1 MQIHR
6 TEITTGILILGTVAG
21 FLGVLVILGMPG
33 LLTSLNTYQ
42 IYYDNAAGIRP
53 GAPVLQAG
61 REIGKV
67 TSVAAVPLEERPVGH
82 PECEVS
88 VEVQVKRSAVIYRDM
103 TVRLAQQGMMG
114 LQEIDFVHGDIGAG
128 LAENHA
134 DFIGTRVP
142 DVSEAVEGMVA
153 DVKRLTGP
161 DSDLGHTIKNLRAL
175 TEPDSSLALTLANLK
190 DLTGPNADLALTLQK
205 AKTFMQT
212 LNDSKMSDAIKNA
225 DQFTDTIKRQPWRL
239 IWPSTKI
246 YPDDPPEETH
256 AGKKAMPAAPAIK
269 TGNSLATIKHA

>member
-1 MQIHR
+1 MTMQIHR
-6 TEITTGILILGTVAG
+6 TEITTGILILVTVAG
-21 FLGVLVILGMPG
+21 FLALLVIIGMPG
-33 LLTSLNTYQ
+33 LLTPLNTYE
-42 IYYDNAAGIRP
+42 IYYDNAAGIRT

-67 TSVAAVPLEERPVGH
+67 TALTAVPLEKRPQGH
-82 PECEVS
+82 PECEVL
-88 VEVQVKRSAVIYRDM
+88 VEVQVKRDTMIYHDA
-103 TVRLAQQGMMG
+103 TVRLAQQGVMG
-114 LQEIDFVHGDIGAG
+114 LQDIDFVHGDIVSG

-142 DVSEAVEGMVA
+142 DVGEAVEGMVA

-161 DSDLGHTIKNLRAL
+161 DSDLGHTIKNLRSL
-175 TEPDSSLALTLANLK
+175 TEPDASLALTLDNLK
-190 DLTGPNADLALTLQK
+190 DLTGQNADLALTLHK

-239 IWPSTKI
+239 IWPSTKS
-246 YPDDPPEETH
+246 YPGDKDPSSEI
-256 AGKKAMPAAPAIK
+256 KK
-269 TGNSLATIKHA
+269 

>member
-1 MQIHR
+1 MQIRR
-6 TEITTGILILGTVAG
+6 TEITTGILILVTVAG
-21 FLGVLVILGMPG
+21 FLALLVIIGMPG
-33 LLTSLNTYQ
+33 LLTPLNTYQ
-42 IYYDNAAGIRP
+42 IYYDNAAGIRT

-67 TSVAAVPLEERPVGH
+67 TALTAVPVEERPEGH
-82 PECEVS
+82 PECEVL
-88 VEVQVKRSAVIYRDM
+88 VEVQVKRNSVSYHDA
-103 TVRLAQQGMMG
+103 TVRLAQQGVMG
-114 LQEIDFVHGDIGAG
+114 LKDIDFVHGDIESG
-128 LAENHA
+128 LAENHT

-161 DSDLGHTIKNLRAL
+161 DSDLGHTIKNLRSL
-175 TEPDSSLALTLANLK
+175 TEPDSSLALTLDNLK
-190 DLTGPNADLALTLQK
+190 DLTGRNADLALTLHK

-246 YPDDPPEETH
+246 YPGDPAEPRETP
-256 AGKKAMPAAPAIK
+256 KATPTAPAVK
-269 TGNSLATIKHA
+269 TPTSLAAIKRP